1 MIPNKSFDSAET
13 NVERQHVAV
22 WLAGCRS
29 KCTLYRE
36 PRSRSHLVQDHRAI
50 NSNFHLIVLKFYC
63 FIFCFAASNKSEWV
77 YQEIKWL
84 IEWSVSVPNNSKYSK
99 VSVLWI
105 GWKFVCS
112 FVDRMRPA
120 DSVVKRLYSLQA
132 RVDELLE
139 EKKVLEQKLS
149 RSHNEMAILQ
159 NRLKTYEQQY
169 SIGSHQYHHQ
179 QYQMVS
185 KWICIT

>member
-1 MIPNKSFDSAET
+1 
-13 NVERQHVAV
+13 
-22 WLAGCRS
+22 
-29 KCTLYRE
+29 
-36 PRSRSHLVQDHRAI
+36 
-50 NSNFHLIVLKFYC
+50 
-63 FIFCFAASNKSEWV
+63 
-77 YQEIKWL
+77 
-84 IEWSVSVPNNSKYSK
+84 
-99 VSVLWI
+99 
-105 GWKFVCS
+105 
-112 FVDRMRPA
+112 MRPA

-169 SIGSHQYHHQ
+169 SMGSHQYHHQ

-185 KWICIT
+185 K